1 MLKLVI
7 LAAWQTHFID
17 PHRKSTMSKKANV
30 TTG

>member
-1 MLKLVI
+1 MLKPVV